1 MASGVTGAMDSL
13 KGRVSRSGKIKKT
26 PSSRVKQFYD
36 EFNSSQS
43 SLDASSDESEK
54 GTFFGY
60 KNRPKAP
67 MIRPV
72 SAARP
77 ASADVPQDLNSTPS
91 ESGSLKSPKF
101 YYTDP
106 PVSPGLTPNQDIKD
120 NALNVIYQKRIREL
134 KSIPKNY

>member
-1 MASGVTGAMDSL
+1 MASGATGAMDSL

-72 SAARP
+72 SA
-77 ASADVPQDLNSTPS
+77 DVPQDLNSTPS